1 MIKFL
6 IIPVNTLLGI
16 YIWWITA
23 PLIVSATDEILGR
36 YMSDVL
42 GFAYAG
48 LLAVALIF
56 LTRNILKKRK
66 SVAANIEKSEPRNN
80 PEEPRAKDQA
90 F

>member
-16 YIWWITA
+16 YICWITA
-23 PLIVSATDEILGR
+23 PLILSATDEILGR

-48 LLAVALIF
+48 LLVVAIIF

>member
-23 PLIVSATDEILGR
+23 PLIVSSTDEILGR

-48 LLAVALIF
+48 LLAVAIIF

-66 SVAANIEKSEPRNN
+66 SVAANIEKSEPGNN

>member
-1 MIKFL
+1 MLDFGLILAVIKTHDKFL

-48 LLAVALIF
+48 LLAVAIIF
-56 LTRNILKKRK
+56 LTRNILR
-66 SVAANIEKSEPRNN
+66 SVNRLL
-80 PEEPRAKDQA
+80 
-90 F
+90 

>member
-23 PLIVSATDEILGR
+23 PLIVSSTDEILGR

-48 LLAVALIF
+48 LLAVAIIF

-66 SVAANIEKSEPRNN
+66 SVAANIEKSESGNN